1 MEESDQVRLNEVE
14 VRKILS
20 EIVETIERTPNNM
33 ELGNSLRKK
42 YWKEL
47 KEIKENI

>member
-1 MEESDQVRLNEVE
+1 MQETDQSRLTEVE

-20 EIVETIERTPNNM
+20 ELIQSIEDTPNNM
-33 ELGNSLRKK
+33 ELGDLMRKR

-47 KEIKENI
+47 KEMKVRV